1 MRSLIIDHE
10 PDDDE
15 LAMLALIGGTHGLDE
30 ISIEVDGVKKTL
42 RLQKQDA
49 EGRVLL
55 EG

>member
-1 MRSLIIDHE
+1 MRNLVLDHM

-15 LAMLALIGGTHGLDE
+15 LTMLALIGGTHGLDE
-30 ISIEVDGVKKTL
+30 ISVEVNGVKKTL
-42 RLQKQDA
+42 KIQKQDA